1 MKCRMSFFIPCFHMN
16 SVSQCSLRSY
26 LRVRI
31 ESMWMEDV
39 GRMENTKD
47 GLSLFFDPML
57 FTWKKTHVITWKK
70 KMVNECHLAE

>member
-1 MKCRMSFFIPCFHMN
+1 
-16 SVSQCSLRSY
+16 
-26 LRVRI
+26 
-31 ESMWMEDV
+31 MWMEDV